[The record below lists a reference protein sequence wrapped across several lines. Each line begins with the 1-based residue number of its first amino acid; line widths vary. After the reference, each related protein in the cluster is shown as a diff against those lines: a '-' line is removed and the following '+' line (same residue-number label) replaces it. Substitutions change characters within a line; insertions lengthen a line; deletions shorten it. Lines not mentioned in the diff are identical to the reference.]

1 MISGDATFVAP
12 ATPFG
17 HSGVAVIRINGPS
30 SCQIIK
36 TITKLKTL
44 VPRTATLA
52 NIYGDGNEIVD
63 ECIITKFKSPSS
75 YTGDDL
81 VEISC
86 HGNPVIV
93 DRVIGIIINNGA
105 RLAEPGEFTKR
116 AFINGKIDLIQ
127 AEAVGALIQSKSNAA
142 ARINRQTL
150 GGELSKA
157 LNKLNQSL
165 VSIVGKIEHAID
177 ISEVE
182 IQESFYKKCKQE
194 IDITIETTE
203 RVLSTFK
210 AGKMLNEGIRV
221 VITGKPNVGKSTL
234 INYLSGTQKA
244 IVSEIPGTTR
254 DTVESMISIGGIP
267 VRFIDTAG
275 IHTTDDKVEKIG
287 INKANQEID
296 SADMI
301 LYMFDDPKQ
310 HELPQYDC
318 PNIYILN
325 KKDLHEKIENDDSII
340 HISAKLGINVDF
352 LLEKMK
358 KLMSINPIASDTPH
372 LTSQHQYTAINT
384 SLSSQQTA
392 LGLLNHPLP
401 EMELVAFEL
410 RESIDAIDTLL
421 GKTSPDDIL
430 NNIFKT
436 LCVGK

>member
-1 MISGDATFVAP
+1 
-12 ATPFG
+12 
-17 HSGVAVIRINGPS
+17 
-30 SCQIIK
+30 
-36 TITKLKTL
+36 
-44 VPRTATLA
+44 
-52 NIYGDGNEIVD
+52 
-63 ECIITKFKSPSS
+63 
-75 YTGDDL
+75 
-81 VEISC
+81 
-86 HGNPVIV
+86 
-93 DRVIGIIINNGA
+93 
-105 RLAEPGEFTKR
+105 
-116 AFINGKIDLIQ
+116 
-127 AEAVGALIQSKSNAA
+127 
-142 ARINRQTL
+142 
-150 GGELSKA
+150 
-157 LNKLNQSL
+157 
-165 VSIVGKIEHAID
+165 
-177 ISEVE
+177 
-182 IQESFYKKCKQE
+182 
-194 IDITIETTE
+194 
-203 RVLSTFK
+203 
-210 AGKMLNEGIRV
+210 MLNEGIRV

-275 IHTTDDKVEKIG
+275 IHATEDKVEKIG

-318 PNIYILN
+318 PSIYILN